1 MLADL
6 PQRWFRISVPALA
19 IERFCLQLAHRL
31 GSVGMLLNLASWGLL
46 YVGRDTGWPL
56 TLAFLCSDVAF
67 CAALT
72 AWLLARRENRGGEA
86 LAATIFNLIFLI
98 LSLQLMVIG
107 RLDVIRSAA
116 SQFFSP
122 T

>member
-1 MLADL
+1 MLANF
-6 PQRWFRISVPALA
+6 PIPWPRIIIPTLA

-31 GSVGMLLNLASWGLL
+31 GAVGMLLNLTSWGLL
-46 YVGRDTGWPL
+46 YTSHPMTWPL
-56 TLAFLCSDVAF
+56 ALAFLCSDVGF

-72 AWLLARRENRGGEA
+72 AWLLARRENRGSEA
-86 LAATIFNLIFLI
+86 LGATIFNLIFLI
-98 LSLQLMVIG
+98 LSLQMMVIS

-116 SQFFSP
+116 GQFFSP